1 MRGWSFIRL
10 ASLAVEDGT
19 SPRHNRRLDFVNSSL
34 KRAPSRSKM
43 PRLPSSL
50 AFYPPAGHSER
61 RVSFDMSKP
70 AAAAAVA
77 FITLLAR
84 LTLLPG
90 VDAQFYQVR
99 GDNPSTCRDRHLGTL
114 LEKIDVITDA
124 SAGHQPGP
132 ASRARAS
139 GTPDRT
145 LGIRRCKFLTP
156 SHPVPIS
163 PETSSRR
170 APSPR
175 RSMWRGLQP

>member
-19 SPRHNRRLDFVNSSL
+19 SPRHNRRLDFVNSHHL
-34 KRAPSRSKM
+34 RELRAERNAT
-43 PRLPSSL
+43 SSFFM

-70 AAAAAVA
+70 AATAAVA
-77 FITLLAR
+77 FVTLLAR

-114 LEKIDVITDA
+114 LEKCDVITDA
-124 SAGHQPGP
+124 SAGHQPRP

-139 GTPDRT
+139 GTPDRS

-170 APSPR
+170 ARSPR